1 MALAPVQLVVPAPFP
16 SIIRYLVG
24 LCVAARAV
32 VRELLEPASSRELP
46 VRLSLKGLQ
55 PLVFGA
61 VAAVRAYAVILAR
74 ALPGTRMFCACGDKQ
89 ESLLPYCS
97 PSFMSSG

>member
-61 VAAVRAYAVILAR
+61 VAAVRTYAVILAR
-74 ALPGTRMFCACGDKQ
+74 ALPGTHMFVLVGTNRKGCYPT
-89 ESLLPYCS
+89 LLPAS
-97 PSFMSSG
+97 